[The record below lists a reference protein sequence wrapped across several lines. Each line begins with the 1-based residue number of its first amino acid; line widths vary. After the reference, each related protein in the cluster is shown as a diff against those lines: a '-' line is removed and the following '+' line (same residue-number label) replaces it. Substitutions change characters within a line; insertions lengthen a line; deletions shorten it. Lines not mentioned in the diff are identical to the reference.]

1 MMKSHRLPLCAAVA
15 IAAASLVNANA
26 QTATTDPV
34 GFVTVNITPG
44 TGSAKKNTLFSVPL
58 MEVESITGQVSGVIT
73 GVTSNSISNSNA
85 GWVAGALSQPATPY
99 LIQIT
104 SGAADGRLFLIA
116 SSANTG
122 GAIAGTANTST
133 TVTVSSV
140 DSAQVDLTTLG
151 IVAGTD
157 TYKIYACD
165 TLSSF
170 FGTPQT
176 TGIQGGASQNT
187 ADTVVAIVNG
197 SSATYFYNTNLN
209 TAIPPVAIG
218 WVRNAL
224 GSPAASN
231 VPLLPYYGIQYS
243 RISTTPWSRTVTG
256 SVPVDPRKVAVKNS
270 GNTILSQFWPVD
282 STLATSGLSNV
293 VTSGA
298 NANTADTVR
307 LTSAGSVNTY
317 FFDGT
322 NWRRQALGSPLANDT
337 PIPLGTAMQIF
348 RRGSAA
354 GYTTLNQVVPYA
366 ASLQ

>member
-1 MMKSHRLPLCAAVA
+1 
-15 IAAASLVNANA
+15 
-26 QTATTDPV
+26 
-34 GFVTVNITPG
+34 
-44 TGSAKKNTLFSVPL
+44 

-73 GVTSNSISNSNA
+73 GVTATTISNSSA
-85 GWVAGALSQPATPY
+85 GWAAGALSQPATPY

-104 SGAADGRLFLIA
+104 SGTAEGRLFLIA

-122 GAIAGTANTST
+122 GAISGTPNTAT
-133 TVTVSSV
+133 AVTVSSV
-140 DSAQVDLTTLG
+140 DSAQTDLTTLG
-151 IVAGTD
+151 IVVGTD

-170 FGTPQT
+170 FGTPAS
-176 TGIQGGASQNT
+176 TGIQGGTSPNN
-187 ADTVVAIVNG
+187 ADTIVAIVNG
-197 SSATYFYNTNLN
+197 SASTYFYST
-209 TAIPPVAIG
+209 TASRWA
-218 WVRNAL
+218 RSAL
-224 GSPAASN
+224 GSPDASN

-243 RISTTPWSRTVTG
+243 RISTAPWSRTVTG

-282 STLATSGLSNV
+282 STLATSGLSAV
-293 VTSGA
+293 VTAGA

-322 NWRRQALGSPLANDT
+322 NWKRQALGSPLANDT
-337 PIPLGTAMQIF
+337 PIPIGTAMQIF
-348 RRGSAA
+348 RRGAAA

-366 ASLQ
+366 SNLQ